1 MDALYAAVAV
11 DIRVFD
17 ELSYRVPEA
26 LKDDIRVGQ
35 LVHIPFRNQRKTGVI
50 RSLTTQAPD
59 FDPDKIRDI
68 LEIVDLEPVAGSAF
82 ISFLNFMADY
92 YLVPFSEVLRVA
104 IPSSI
109 RTDGAK
115 FYTPLREITPPDD
128 LVDTFTSMPDEGE
141 FVASLRERSGL
152 LFSKL
157 AELEKAKCVSV
168 SYVDTSKVKEKKE
181 RFYAATPQ
189 DENSPKGKLGK
200 KQIEILA
207 YLRRRTEPVSSR
219 ELKGVFENPYS
230 SLKGLL
236 SKALINSWEE
246 SRYRNPFQE
255 PPGPPKEVNLSGEQA
270 TALEAILPA
279 IGADRYAPFLLHG
292 VTGSGKTEVYIRA
305 MKKVLEEGKSGL
317 ILLPEISLTPQ
328 FVAVFRSVFKDN
340 IAVLHSGLSPAHR
353 FDQWRK
359 IRAGEVSIVIGARS
373 ALFAP
378 LKKVAMIIVDEEH
391 DSSFKQE
398 EGVRYNARDM
408 ALVLAMKEKAVI
420 ILGSA
425 TPSLES
431 FQNAKLNKFTYLE
444 MKKRAANQALPA
456 VALVD
461 LRESKRVAGADFLSE
476 ELNTRL
482 DRCIKAGQQSILFLN
497 RRGFSP
503 CILCGVCGHQWR
515 CEACDVSLTY
525 HRSQESLRCHH
536 CDFIIRLPECCPV
549 CENTRI
555 GPKGI
560 GTEQLADLLSVNGK
574 NYFVARL
581 DADTGKG
588 KKLNDILNTF
598 RAGKTNIL
606 VGTQMVTKGHDF
618 PNVTLVGVIAADS
631 GLNFP
636 DFRGAERTFQL
647 LSQVAGR
654 AGRGSLEGHVIV
666 QTYDPSHFALQ
677 CAATHD
683 YHGFAEQELERRQRF
698 QLPPFSSLIAAKFE
712 ATRGESVMRAA
723 HRWAN
728 IAKGFVRREKMKDVI
743 VKGPATAPFERL
755 RNKFRWQ
762 VLLQGSR
769 SSVRKVAII
778 TQATYEEQRGVKV
791 VIDVDPI
798 NML

>member
-1 MDALYAAVAV
+1 MTILYAAVAV
-11 DIRVFD
+11 DVRVFD
-17 ELSYRVPEA
+17 ELSYRVPEH
-26 LKDDIRVGQ
+26 LLETIQVGQ
-35 LVHIPFRNQRKTGVI
+35 LVHVPFRNQRKTGVI
-50 RSLTTQAPD
+50 RALTKTPPD
-59 FDPDKIRDI
+59 FDPDKIREI
-68 LEIVDLEPVAGSAF
+68 LELVEVEPIVGSEF

-104 IPSSI
+104 VPSSI

-115 FYTPLREITPPDD
+115 YYTPIVGAISPTD
-128 LVDTFTSMPDEGE
+128 LVDIFTSIPETGE
-141 FVASLRERSGL
+141 LVADLRKRSGI

-157 AELEKAKCVSV
+157 ADFERAGVVTV
-168 SYVDTSKVKEKKE
+168 SYLDLAKVKEKKE
-181 RFYAATPQ
+181 KFYAAINIESQ
-189 DENSPKGKLGK
+189 GKLGA
-200 KQIEILA
+200 KQREILA
-207 YLRRRTEPVSSR
+207 YLRRRTEPVSGT
-219 ELKGVFENPYS
+219 ELRGVFDNPYS
-230 SLKGLL
+230 SIKGLL
-236 SKALINSWEE
+236 QKELVKTWEQ
-246 SRYRNPFQE
+246 SRYRNPFIE
-255 PPGPPKEVNLSGEQA
+255 EPGPRKNVTLSREQEKSLEV
-270 TALEAILPA
+270 ILPTL
-279 IGADRYAPFLLHG
+279 GEGKFAPFLLHG
-292 VTGSGKTEVYIRA
+292 VTGSGKTEVYVRA
-305 MKKVLEEGKSGL
+305 ITKILAEGKMGL

-328 FVAVFRSVFKDN
+328 FVSVFRSVFNDE

-378 LKKVAMIIVDEEH
+378 LKNIGLIIVDEEH

-408 ALVLAMKEKAVI
+408 AVVLAKKIKATI

-431 FQNAKLNKFTYLE
+431 FQNAKAGKFTYLE
-444 MKKRAANQALPA
+444 MKKRAANQALPE
-456 VALVD
+456 VELVD
-461 LRESKRVAGADFLSE
+461 LREATRLEGIDYLSE
-476 ELNTRL
+476 KLNSELAA
-482 DRCIKAGQQSILFLN
+482 CIKKGHQSILFLN

-536 CDFIIRLPECCPV
+536 CDYIIRLPEQCPV
-549 CENTRI
+549 CENNRI
-555 GPKGI
+555 GPKGV
-560 GTEQLADLLSVNGK
+560 GTEQLSDILAANGT

-588 KKLNDILNTF
+588 KKLNEILRKF
-598 RAGKTNIL
+598 REGETNVL

-618 PNVTLVGVIAADS
+618 PNVTLVGVISADS
-631 GLNFP
+631 SLNFP

-654 AGRGSLEGHVIV
+654 AGRGTLEGRVII

-677 CAATHD
+677 AALKHD
-683 YHGFAEQELERRQRF
+683 YHSFVEQELARREKF

-712 ATRGESVMRAA
+712 SARGESVMRAA

-728 IAKGFVRREKMKDVI
+728 IAKGFIRREKLNGVV
-743 VKGPATAPFERL
+743 VKGPATAPFEKL

-762 VLLQGSR
+762 VLLQGTR
-769 SSVRKVAII
+769 KEVRRVALL
-778 TQATYEEQRGVKV
+778 TQDVFEDQRGVKV
-791 VIDVDPI
+791 VIDVDPV